1 MTPIPPAVKAEILA
15 DPYYKTCARS
25 DEGECEGRVTWEHS
39 YIYAGKQVQEKWS
52 ILPLCVFHHLGEG
65 LDKDLNHLL
74 ALLRADLEDICVRMP
89 KKDWK
94 RELIYL
100 ESLYEK
106 TV

>member
-1 MTPIPPAVKAEILA
+1 MTPIPKPLREEMAA

-25 DEGECEGRVTWEHS
+25 QEGECEGRVTWEHAW
-39 YIYAGKQVQEKWS
+39 IYAGRQIQEKWA
-52 ILPLCVFHHLGEG
+52 IIPLCVWHHLGDG

-74 ALLRADLEDICVRMP
+74 ALLRADLDDLCVRMP

-94 RELIYL
+94 RELIHL

-106 TV
+106 I